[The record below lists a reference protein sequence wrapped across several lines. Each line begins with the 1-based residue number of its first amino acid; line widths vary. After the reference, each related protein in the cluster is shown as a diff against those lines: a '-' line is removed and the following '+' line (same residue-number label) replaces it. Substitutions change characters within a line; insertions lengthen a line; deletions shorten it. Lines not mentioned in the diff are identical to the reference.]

1 MLNMRVISVN
11 APLQQVYSRANAQ
24 KSSARN
30 LPRKSL
36 LHTRLVAEA
45 PCAVPAASPM
55 LGKQAFPCRSNR
67 NLFTCVNYKSKDS
80 FRLSAGKGFG
90 KVEEPAESAS
100 PESARKGPKIV
111 KPAADKVIAGDI
123 TKEQEYET
131 YAVGLLVL
139 LFLAILLLGI
149 FLAASGFLPEE
160 YDRFAEE
167 VIYPAYSPLL
177 LVFLACSSLY
187 GLYKA
192 GKGEV

>member
-1 MLNMRVISVN
+1 MRAVNVN
-11 APLQQVYSRANAQ
+11 AALQRVYSRTNSQ

-36 LHTRLVAEA
+36 LQTRLVAEA
-45 PCAVPAASPM
+45 TCTVFAASPRP
-55 LGKQAFPCRSNR
+55 GKQAFPCRSSR
-67 NLFTCVNYKSKDS
+67 NFATCVSYKSKDS

-90 KVEEPAESAS
+90 KVEEPAESVS
-100 PESARKGPKIV
+100 PESERKGPTIV

-131 YAVGLLVL
+131 YAVGLLVI
-139 LFLAILLLGI
+139 LFLVILLLGI

-177 LVFLACSSLY
+177 LVFLGCSSLY